1 MSSPARPPEPTA
13 ERMMAHERTPPAGY
27 VECFQPNVRLVAP
40 GQVKVFPRALSAEQI
55 ADCES
60 RWAAWLVTR

>member
-1 MSSPARPPEPTA
+1 
-13 ERMMAHERTPPAGY
+13 MMAHERTPPAGY

-55 ADCES
+55 ADCET
-60 RWAAWLVTR
+60 RWAAR